1 MKMTFALPEE
11 LARRF
16 QAAYPKKQHFRIV
29 TALLAKKLRLDEHQ
43 LAQACRGANN
53 LRQVA
58 KDMED
63 WEKLNG
69 YLVQK

>member
-16 QAAYPKKQHFRIV
+16 QAAYPKKQHSRIV

-43 LAQACRGANN
+43 LAEACRGANS